1 VNLAAG
7 RTFGAREAARGGR
20 DATLFR
26 HVARNRVL
34 YLMILPGLAY
44 FVIFH
49 YLPMYGLVIAF
60 KDYNIFKGIAGSRW
74 IGFENFRA
82 VFAQPQFLVVFRNSL
97 LINLYKLVINF
108 PLPIV
113 VAILIG
119 EIGSKVYRRV
129 TQTVIYFPFFLSWV
143 VVAGLVIN
151 LLSPSTG
158 VVNLLLDGIGL
169 RRVNFLAR
177 KEYFRAILVLSDL
190 WHVLGWHSVIYL
202 AALTGVDTQLYEAA
216 RIDGAG
222 KLTIIRRITLPAIMA
237 TINVLL
243 LMRIG
248 NILNTGFEQVFLLY
262 NPLVY
267 EVGDVLETY
276 MYRIGLVEAR
286 YDIATA
292 VGLFKSFIG
301 LGLLL
306 LADAIAKRVAG
317 RGLF

>member
-1 VNLAAG
+1 MSLV
-7 RTFGAREAARGGR
+7 AARSAR
-20 DATLFR
+20 RPISLLE
-26 HVARNRVL
+26 HVARNKLL
-34 YLMILPGLAY
+34 YLILVPGLTY
-44 FVIFH
+44 FVLFH

-60 KDYNIFKGIAGSRW
+60 KSYNIFKGIAGSEW
-74 IGFENFRA
+74 VGLGNFRA

-97 LINLYKLVINF
+97 LINLYKLIINF

-113 VAILIG
+113 AALLIN
-119 EIGSKVYRRV
+119 EIGSRLYRRA

-158 VVNLLLDGIGL
+158 VVNLILDGIGL

-177 KEYFRAILVLSDL
+177 KEYFRTILVLSDL
-190 WHVLGWHSVIYL
+190 WHILGWHSVIYL
-202 AALTGVDTQLYEAA
+202 AALTGVDPQLYEAA
-216 RIDGAG
+216 KMDGAS
-222 KLTIIRRITLPAIMA
+222 KLAIIRRITLPAIMT

-248 NILNTGFEQVFLLY
+248 NMLNMGFEQVFLLY

-276 MYRIGLVEAR
+276 IYRIGLVEAR

-301 LGLLL
+301 LSLLL
-306 LADAIAKRVAG
+306 VADAIAKRVAG